1 MKMNEYIS
9 VVMSVYNEEKYI
21 SAAIKSILN
30 QTYPYFEFII
40 INDGSTDK
48 SESLIKS
55 FKDERIVYKKI
66 EKVNF
71 SKALIEGL
79 NIAKYNYIAR
89 MDADD
94 ISLPDR
100 FEKQVKYL
108 IENPDVQ
115 VLSSGY
121 TLFKNAKVSHIH
133 KLPENDRDIK
143 EQLNYSGSVCHA
155 GSIYSKNHI
164 LKFGGYNENLDMLE
178 DIDLW
183 LRIRNE
189 TKFHNLNEVLY
200 LIRIKEN
207 SMTSKEF
214 LKPKQFFRDIY
225 LKHFDKN
232 YYSDSIKADVDYA
245 ILLFKFSEKK
255 EFREYVLN
263 KKILLSPKIFL
274 LYIWSFLPGKISS
287 KNIVDWLKWK
297 MIGVRTVFAKN
308 KKEYEELI
316 VNLEKQD
323 A

>member
-40 INDGSTDK
+40 INDGSTDN
-48 SESLIKS
+48 SESIIKS

-71 SKALIEGL
+71 SKALNEGL
-79 NIAKYNYIAR
+79 NIAKYNYVAR

-100 FEKQVKYL
+100 FEKQIKFMV
-108 IENPDVQ
+108 ENPDVQ

-121 TLFKNAKVSHIH
+121 ALFKNKIISHIH
-133 KLPENDRDIK
+133 KLPQNDRDIK

-155 GSIYSKNHI
+155 GSIYSKNYI
-164 LKFGGYNENLDMLE
+164 LQFGGYNESLDMLE
-178 DIDLW
+178 DMDLW
-183 LRIRNE
+183 LRIRKE
-189 TKFHNLNEVLY
+189 TKFHNLDEVLY

-207 SMTSKEF
+207 SMTSKES

-232 YYSDSIKADVDYA
+232 YYSDYAKSDEDYA
-245 ILLFKFSEKK
+245 ILLYKFSNKN

-263 KKILLSPKIFL
+263 KKILFSPKIFL

-287 KNIVDWLKWK
+287 KNIVDWFKWK
-297 MIGVRTVFAKN
+297 LINVRTVFDKN
-308 KKEYEELI
+308 KKKYEELLI
-316 VNLEKQD
+316 NLEEQD
-323 A
+323 E

>member
-1 MKMNEYIS
+1 MNEYIS

-40 INDGSTDK
+40 INDGSTDN
-48 SESLIKS
+48 SESIIKS

-71 SKALIEGL
+71 SKALNEGL
-79 NIAKYNYIAR
+79 NIAKYNYVAR

-100 FEKQVKYL
+100 FEKQIKFMV
-108 IENPDVQ
+108 ENPDVQ

-121 TLFKNAKVSHIH
+121 ALFKNKIISHIH
-133 KLPENDRDIK
+133 KLPQNDRDIK

-155 GSIYSKNHI
+155 GSIYSKNYI
-164 LKFGGYNENLDMLE
+164 LQFGGYNESLDMLE
-178 DIDLW
+178 DMDLW
-183 LRIRNE
+183 LRIRKE
-189 TKFHNLNEVLY
+189 TKFHNLDEVLY

-207 SMTSKEF
+207 SMTSKES

-232 YYSDSIKADVDYA
+232 YYSDYAKSDEDYA
-245 ILLFKFSEKK
+245 ILLYKFSNKN

-263 KKILLSPKIFL
+263 KKILFSPKIFL

-287 KNIVDWLKWK
+287 KNIVDWFKWK
-297 MIGVRTVFAKN
+297 LINVRTVFDKN
-308 KKEYEELI
+308 KKKYEELLI
-316 VNLEKQD
+316 NLEEQD
-323 A
+323 E

>member
-1 MKMNEYIS
+1 MKTNEYIS

-71 SKALIEGL
+71 SKALNEGL

-94 ISLPDR
+94 VSLSDR
-100 FEKQVKYL
+100 LEKQVKYL

-121 TLFKNAKVSHIH
+121 ALFKNAKVSHIH
-133 KLPENDRDIK
+133 KLPENDREIK
-143 EQLNYSGSVCHA
+143 EQLNYSASVCHA
-155 GSIYSKNHI
+155 GSIFLKDHI

-178 DIDLW
+178 DMDLW
-183 LRIRNE
+183 LRIRKE

-200 LIRIKEN
+200 LIRIKKN
-207 SMTSKEF
+207 SMTSKES

-225 LKHFDKN
+225 LKNYDKN
-232 YYSDSIKADVDYA
+232 YYCDLVKADVDYA
-245 ILLFKFSEKK
+245 ILLFKFSNKK

-263 KKILLSPKIFL
+263 KKILFSQEIFL
-274 LYIWSFLPGKISS
+274 LFLWSFLPGNISS
-287 KNIVDWLKWK
+287 KNIIDWLKWK
-297 MIGVRTVFAKN
+297 LINGRTVFDKN
-308 KKEYEELI
+308 KKKYEELI
-316 VNLEKQD
+316 FNLEKQD